1 MGSCHD
7 AIVGVGDPREGLE
20 RLSIQQDRV
29 LGTTAVSLSRSL
41 SLSLASDRDTTHVRS
56 ACNLTLVLSRH
67 CLVARFVRASSVP
80 LLAND
85 FR

>member
-1 MGSCHD
+1 MPSS
-7 AIVGVGDPREGLE
+7 ALE
-20 RLSIQQDRV
+20 IHEKAWNAYPYSKTEYSVR
-29 LGTTAVSLSRSL
+29 AP

-56 ACNLTLVLSRH
+56 ACNLTLVLSHH